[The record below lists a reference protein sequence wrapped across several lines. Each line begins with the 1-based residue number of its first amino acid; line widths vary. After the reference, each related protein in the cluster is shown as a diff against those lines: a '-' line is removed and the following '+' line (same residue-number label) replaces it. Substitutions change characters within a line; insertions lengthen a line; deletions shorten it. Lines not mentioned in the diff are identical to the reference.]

1 MRSHALLKFQGS
13 GTFNKME
20 KKLDIIRKQV
30 ERKMMNSLVFNPDS
44 SKMRGQF
51 VVGGAIVTFT
61 MTEKNKEFELWNPEK
76 ERFYDN
82 IAEWLTNNTFD
93 YKDIEIES
101 TNRTI
106 WDDNGFHDEA
116 DFIKYK
122 FNQ

>member
-1 MRSHALLKFQGS
+1 MRSQAIKFQGS

-20 KKLDIIRKQV
+20 KKLDIIRKKV

-51 VVGGAIVTFT
+51 VIGGAIVTFT
-61 MTEKNKEFELWNPEK
+61 MTEKGKEFELWNPEK
-76 ERFYDN
+76 ERYYDN
-82 IAEWLTNNTFD
+82 IAEWLNNNTLD

-101 TNRTI
+101 YNRTI
-106 WDDNGFHDEA
+106 WDDNGFRDEA

>member
-1 MRSHALLKFQGS
+1 MRSHAIKFQGS

-20 KKLDIIRKQV
+20 KKLDIIRKKV
-30 ERKMMNSLVFNPDS
+30 ERKMLNSLVFNQDT

-51 VVGGAIVTFT
+51 VIGGAIVTFT
-61 MTEKNKEFELWNPEK
+61 MTEKNKEFELWNPVK

-82 IAEWLTNNTFD
+82 IAEWLENNTLD

-106 WDDNGFHDEA
+106 WDLNGFRNED
-116 DFIKYK
+116 DYLTYKYR
-122 FNQ
+122 

>member
-1 MRSHALLKFQGS
+1 MRSQAIKFQGS

-20 KKLDIIRKQV
+20 KKLDIIRKKV

-44 SKMRGQF
+44 SKMSGQF
-51 VVGGAIVTFT
+51 VIGGAIVTFT
-61 MTEKNKEFELWNPEK
+61 MTEKGKEFELWNPEK
-76 ERFYDN
+76 ERYYDI
-82 IAEWLTNNTFD
+82 IAEWLNNNTLD

-101 TNRTI
+101 YNRTI
-106 WDDNGFHDEA
+106 WDDNGFRDEA